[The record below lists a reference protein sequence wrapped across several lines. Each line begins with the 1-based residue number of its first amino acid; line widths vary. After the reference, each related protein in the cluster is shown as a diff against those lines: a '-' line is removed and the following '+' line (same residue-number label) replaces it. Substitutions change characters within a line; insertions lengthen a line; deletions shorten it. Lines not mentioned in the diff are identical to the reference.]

1 MIDCWQIISR
11 DEHAV
16 ALVLLKRMG
25 HLDREADEN
34 EEKVGAGQARQE
46 GVGGVLERLP
56 THAS

>member
-1 MIDCWQIISR
+1 MIISWQIISR

-34 EEKVGAGQARQE
+34 EEKVGAGQAR
-46 GVGGVLERLP
+46 
-56 THAS
+56 